1 MSQYESSKHADC
13 YSFLNSII
21 EYIQSSKV
29 QKITYEDLKEVAI
42 DFLQKGHSQ
51 DQSER
56 YETLTQLIF
65 KFIDGKASESV
76 LSFYLKRQFAMEEFT
91 LDEIINKLK
100 LVISK
105 DALVDQSITF
115 ADNFSYPKVSVI
127 ITTYN
132 RKEYLLQAINS
143 ILAQDYPN
151 IEIITIDDNSSDGT
165 DLLMEEHFKNHPRII
180 YIRKEQNCGPGT
192 NRREAFKAYADGEYT
207 LFLDDDDYLIDPNY
221 ISKTVN
227 FHMNHPEISFVA
239 ANVFLEYSL
248 KDLLKISDLGLS
260 EVVNKYDYLL
270 NFERPGFPK
279 PLSTLT
285 TLFKRDSL
293 IEMGILNMNMV
304 NDASIYMR
312 ALLVG
317 NAGFID
323 SIVGVYRIHG
333 NNITFNLSKE
343 FIVEN
348 LDEKTIVKNMAI
360 EQFGFNKKDMDKWF
374 NYTVHNTVSY
384 YLVNS
389 ARNAEDFRYMFNW
402 TKENCPFIYKDLR
415 QTYRFT
421 LLKKRLLKF
430 PLVKKLRGK

>member
-13 YSFLNSII
+13 YSFLNSMI
-21 EYIQSSKV
+21 EYIQDLKV
-29 QKITYEDLKEVAI
+29 QLITYEDLKKFTNEH
-42 DFLQKGHSQ
+42 LQKGHSQ
-51 DQSER
+51 DERER

-76 LSFYLKRQFAMEEFT
+76 LRFYLKRQFVIEEFK
-91 LDEIINKLK
+91 LDEIINKLN
-100 LVISK
+100 LIMSK
-105 DALVDQSITF
+105 KGLGNPSITF

-132 RKEYLLQAINS
+132 RKDYLFQAINS

-165 DLLMEEHFKNHPRII
+165 DLLMAEHFNNHPQII
-180 YIRKEQNCGPGT
+180 YIRKEKNCGPGT
-192 NRREAFKAYADGEYT
+192 NRREAFQSFADGEYT
-207 LFLDDDDYLIDPNY
+207 LFLDDDDYLIDYHY
-221 ISKTVN
+221 ISKTVH
-227 FHMNHPEISFVA
+227 FHMNHPEVSFVA
-239 ANVFLEYSL
+239 ANVFFEYSL

-260 EVVNKYDYLL
+260 EVVNKYDYLI
-270 NFERPGFPK
+270 NFERPGYPK

-285 TLFKRDSL
+285 TVFKRDSL

-317 NAGFID
+317 HAGFID

-360 EQFGFNKKDMDKWF
+360 EQFGFNKNDMDNWF

-402 TKENCPFIYKDLR
+402 TKENCPSIYHDLR
-415 QTYRFT
+415 NTYRFT
-421 LLKKRLLKF
+421 LWKKRLKRF
-430 PLVKKLRGK
+430 PLVRKLSGK